1 MPPTLIP
8 APSFTLSA
16 QQDQDFEDDFDLP
29 EGDTVIPPAALPPI
43 TIEDDDGEEDWDTE
57 PAPRPAAS
65 LSGPS
70 GAVPSNSGRGRGTVT
85 NLGAAKLGRSHGNH
99 SVTEDWDDD
108 EDFDLPPPSAKPLK
122 LSLSPRTK
130 IRMDSEA
137 RRPSLGGSPKLNRP
151 SSVSTVDDEDDEDA
165 WNASTIKVSKLNLD
179 AAMTQL
185 SQPAGGALKN
195 STSSTAPTN
204 MDEDFEDD
212 LVIPDNVATLALRP
226 VNLAH
231 RVSKISLDGWG
242 DNTTSTLFSDAS
254 SGTLS
259 QPSPSITASQPS
271 TEDESDDFGDEEGE
285 FEGLELPDSMSSKEM
300 QKMLED
306 KKKGLNFESKDGV
319 RVARPSDGEDDFEM
333 GLVIGN
339 DEDLSPSRLKSQI
352 LPPRAVGRGTVRSLS
367 EPQRTVSAS
376 SSSSTSFPLTQSE
389 RIVRP
394 PSRLREEITN
404 SGSDRESTTSPTLVI
419 PPRHP
424 TARATTE
431 SFPSLHRAPSSIIPS
446 RQPSTRWSTISNT
459 LRPSPSLILPKASST
474 SQPRPPSPSNVSTP
488 LPNSP
493 SPSPY
498 PRSPSPVSST
508 ASTTRFM
515 SGSGPLSPGKTSS
528 SKSALKGQKS
538 FNKLP
543 SGAAAPTASSANK
556 QKLPRKTSMGA
567 LADTRSASQPTLAP
581 SMSTSPTPEVPFP
594 SSSSSRPGLR
604 RVGGGLTHAASYR
617 DLAGGTATV
626 GPSSTTPIERKKYSY
641 EAPTVAYRA
650 KRAENLGRRS
660 AASDMSGSERERDRP
675 SIVSASSSSRVVSR
689 SRPSISSVFPG
700 TTLSATAGS
709 SPITTSPSSNTA
721 RSPSPR
727 TAAPLKKASYSSLH
741 QRSVTMPSPPQ
752 PPAVRVL
759 RRPKKSRIFSDGSE
773 LDAFEDLVVE
783 REKESKY
790 RVVPTG
796 RGNVGQGRSMK
807 QPATTSSSTT
817 LGPTGTIGRR
827 RGLVEVNPRP
837 TSSASSQGSHDPP
850 KAAAGLRRQ
859 SRLDF
864 SKPEATP
871 PTRKTRDG
879 SKPTSAKK
887 KPTLIRNLGGTN
899 SPKVVGDMKWNPKT
913 LKWEGNDSILKEFE
927 LSSSSRPALITHL
940 TGSSMGGLTSP
951 PGTFSSLMSGARVV
965 GEMMFDPI
973 RMCWV
978 STNGEEDDPFAS
990 MDEMG
995 DDEDDWDADGKGGTI
1010 RALVTTAAG
1019 PGSTTEAS
1027 SVRRDSG
1034 LSSEEGSPARSHR
1047 GSHGRSASES
1057 DNESITGASAAG
1069 GRSSSLGGPMLT
1081 INEHDDGTFPVP
1093 RDLITA
1099 CAAAEDRHRSEMRGW
1114 HAAPSTTSRR
1124 RISVRSAAHIAP
1136 EIEEPDRSYLYDI
1149 RALATRNL

>member
-8 APSFTLSA
+8 APSFAPA

-29 EGDTVIPPAALPPI
+29 EGDTVIPPTALPPI
-43 TIEDDDGEEDWDTE
+43 TVEDDDAEEDWDSE
-57 PAPRPAAS
+57 FAPRPAAAA
-65 LSGPS
+65 SGPS
-70 GAVPSNSGRGRGTVT
+70 TASSSSGRGTVT
-85 NLGAAKLGRSHGNH
+85 NLGAAKLGGRRTGQPLP
-99 SVTEDWDDD
+99 EEWDDD
-108 EDFDLPPPSAKPLK
+108 EDFDLPPPSSKPLK

-130 IRMDSEA
+130 IRLDNEA
-137 RRPSLGGSPKLNRP
+137 GRPSFAGSLKLNP
-151 SSVSTVDDEDDEDA
+151 PGSVTTVDDEDDEDA
-165 WNASTIKVSKLNLD
+165 WNASTIKVSKLELT
-179 AAMTQL
+179 AAMAQ
-185 SQPAGGALKN
+185 SSKPATGTPKA
-195 STSSTAPTN
+195 STSSAPSAD

-212 LVIPDNVATLALRP
+212 LVIPDNVATLALKP
-226 VNLAH
+226 ANLAH

-242 DNTTSTLFSDAS
+242 DSTTSTLFSDGS

-259 QPSPSITASQPS
+259 QPSPSATASQPS

-285 FEGLELPDSMSSKEM
+285 FDGLVLPDSMSSKEM

-306 KKKGLNFESKDGV
+306 KKKGLGFEAKDAV

-339 DEDLSPSRLKSQI
+339 DEELSPSRLRSQP
-352 LPPRAVGRGTVRSLS
+352 LPSRAVGRGAVRSIS
-367 EPQRTVSAS
+367 EPQRSAS
-376 SSSSTSFPLTQSE
+376 ASSSTSFPLSQSD

-431 SFPSLHRAPSSIIPS
+431 SFPSLRRTPSSIIPS
-446 RQPSTRWSTISNT
+446 RQPATRWQTLSNT
-459 LRPSPSLILPKASST
+459 IRPSPSLLLPKST
-474 SQPRPPSPSNVSTP
+474 SISQPPRPPSPTKTSTP
-488 LPNSP
+488 IPNSP

-515 SGSGPLSPGKTSS
+515 SGNGPLSPGGASS
-528 SKSALKGQKS
+528 SRAGLKGQKS
-538 FNKLP
+538 FTKLP
-543 SGAAAPTASSANK
+543 GVSAPTASSANK
-556 QKLPRKTSMGA
+556 QRLPRKASMGA
-567 LADTRSASQPTLAP
+567 LADTRGPGQPSSLVP
-581 SMSTSPTPEVPFP
+581 SISPSPSPEVPFP
-594 SSSSSRPGLR
+594 STRPGLR
-604 RVGGGLTHAASYR
+604 RTGGGLNHAASYR

-626 GPSSTTPIERKKYSY
+626 GPSSSTPIERKKFSY

-660 AASDMSGSERERDRP
+660 AASDMSGSDRERERP
-675 SIVSASSSSRVVSR
+675 PIASSSRVVSR

-700 TTLSATAGS
+700 ATLSAAS
-709 SPITTSPSSNTA
+709 SPASATDPNTA

-727 TAAPLKKASYSSLH
+727 SAAPMKKPSYSSLH
-741 QRSVTMPSPPQ
+741 QRSVTMPSAP

-759 RRPKKSRIFSDGSE
+759 RRPKKSRVFGDGSE
-773 LDAFEDLVVE
+773 LDGIEDLAVE

-790 RVVPTG
+790 RVAPTG
-796 RGNVGQGRSMK
+796 RGNVGQGKSAK
-807 QPATTSSSTT
+807 QPATSSSSSTT
-817 LGPTGTIGRR
+817 VGPNGTIGRR
-827 RGLVEVNPRP
+827 RGLVEVGLRAG
-837 TSSASSQGSHDPP
+837 SSVSSQGNHEPPP
-850 KAAAGLRRQ
+850 KAAPGLRRQ
-859 SRLDF
+859 QRLDL
-864 SKPEATP
+864 SKPDALATP
-871 PTRKTRDG
+871 PARKTRDG
-879 SKPTSAKK
+879 SKSSAKK
-887 KPTLIRNLGGTN
+887 KPTLIRNLGGAG
-899 SPKVVGDMKWNPKT
+899 SPKVVGDMKWNPKS

-927 LSSSSRPALITHL
+927 TSSSARPALITHL
-940 TGSSMGGLTSP
+940 TGSSVGGLTSP
-951 PGTFSSLMSGARVV
+951 SGTFSGLMSGARVV

-973 RMCWV
+973 RMCWI
-978 STNGEEDDPFAS
+978 STKGEEDDPFAS

-1010 RALVTTAAG
+1010 RALVTTGSG
-1019 PGSTTEAS
+1019 PGSTTATS

-1057 DNESITGASAAG
+1057 DNESITGASANG
-1069 GRSSSLGGPMLT
+1069 GRNSSLGGPMLT
-1081 INEHDDGTFPVP
+1081 IDEHEDGTIPVP
-1093 RDLITA
+1093 RDLVAA

-1114 HAAPSTTSRR
+1114 HAAPPTIARR
-1124 RISVRSAAHIAP
+1124 RVSVRSAPPVAQ
-1136 EIEEPDRSYLYDI
+1136 ESEDPDRSYLWDI
-1149 RALATRNL
+1149 RALATRT